1 MPKTYF
7 FSFSRKGP
15 YSGPFASIEEAKD
28 KAREQIAKDSLSEHR
43 IFIGVNETIY
53 PCVSLMDCHD
63 LLESIRHGV
72 NDTCGIYDTSYLT
85 DLTEEEKVILV
96 SLVRAALRQ
105 WADRVGEHALMHVVS
120 NIQEYPI

>member
-28 KAREQIAKDSLSEHR
+28 KARDQIAKDSFSEHR
-43 IFIGVNETIY
+43 VFIGVNETIY
-53 PCVSLMDCHD
+53 PSVSLTDHHD

-85 DLTEEEKVILV
+85 DLTEEEKVILI